1 MMPIVDGLEEQ
12 YSERVQFVRL
22 NANAEG
28 AEAFRELNLPGHPS
42 VVIFNVDGEEVYR
55 GFGVIPEAQL
65 KQELDA
71 L

>member
-12 YSERVQFVRL
+12 YNEKVQFVRL
-22 NANAEG
+22 NVNAEG
-28 AEAFRELNLPGHPS
+28 AEAFRELNLPGHPT
-42 VVIFNVDGEEVYR
+42 VVIFNAVGEEVYR

-65 KQELDA
+65 ERELDA